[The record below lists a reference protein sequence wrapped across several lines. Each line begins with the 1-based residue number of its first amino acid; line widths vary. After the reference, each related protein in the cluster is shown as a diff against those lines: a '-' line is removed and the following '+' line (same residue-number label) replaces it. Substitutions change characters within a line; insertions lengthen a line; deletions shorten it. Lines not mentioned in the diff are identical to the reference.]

1 MRRNQSPLED
11 FIDIMSRVPW
21 WLNIILAF
29 ISYAVLH
36 KLAMHF
42 YDPAPKN
49 LGVGNMGE
57 YTVSKLYPAIAL
69 FGQFIM
75 PFAFIMAGF
84 GGVIRKFKR
93 TREYKE
99 LLFYIAFVVIIF
111 GTIVA
116 QSGGVHKSMT
126 DRVEDPNA
134 KMNITQQIYPKT
146 EYVKEKVKEHKQTK
160 PRVEEIEKSGSPIYS

>member
-11 FIDIMSRVPW
+11 FTDIMTRLPW

-42 YDPAPKN
+42 YDPAPQN
-49 LGVGNMGE
+49 LDVGNMGA
-57 YTVSKLYPAIAL
+57 YAVSKLYPAIAL
-69 FGQFIM
+69 FGQFVI

-84 GGVIRKFKR
+84 GGVIKKFKR

-99 LLFYIAFVVIIF
+99 LLFYIAFVIIIF

-116 QSGGVHKSMT
+116 QSGGVHKSMM
-126 DRVEDPNA
+126 DRVEDPNKKVINQA
-134 KMNITQQIYPKT
+134 N
-146 EYVKEKVKEHKQTK
+146 EEK
-160 PRVEEIEKSGSPIYS
+160 IYSWINEKGNRVYSNTPRQE